1 MSDRVILLDVN
12 ALIALLWPASEFH
25 LPVRTWFRDQAS
37 KAWATCP
44 ITQSGFVRV
53 LSNPA
58 LSTDAPSVAEA
69 LNLLQLNLAHP
80 GHRFWPD
87 DLDLM
92 SAIARSGARLQ
103 GHRQITDAYLLGLA
117 MQRKGQLAT
126 LDRSLAAL
134 LPRNREEGE
143 SVIDIGRTFRRH

>member
-1 MSDRVILLDVN
+1 MINRVILLDVN
-12 ALIALLWPASEFH
+12 TLIALLWPASEFH

-37 KAWATCP
+37 KGWATCP

-58 LSTDAPSVAEA
+58 LSGDALSVAEA
-69 LNLLQLNLAHP
+69 LHLLRLNLAHP
-80 GHRFWPD
+80 AHVFWPD

-92 SAIARSGARLQ
+92 SAVIPSGARLQ
-103 GHRQITDAYLLGLA
+103 SYRQITDAYLLGLA
-117 MQRKGQLAT
+117 IQRKGQLAT

-134 LPRNREEGE
+134 LPRGGD
-143 SVIDIGRTFRRH
+143 SGDSLIDISRTFRRH

>member
-1 MSDRVILLDVN
+1 MSSRLILLDVN

-25 LPVRTWFRDQAS
+25 VPVRAWFREHAS
-37 KAWATCP
+37 RGWATCP
-44 ITQSGFVRV
+44 ITQCGFVRV

-58 LSTDAPSVAEA
+58 MSAYGPSLSDA
-69 LNLLQLNLAHP
+69 LHLLQLNLSHP
-80 GHRFWPD
+80 GHTFWPD

-92 SAIARSGARLQ
+92 SAAARTGARLQ

-134 LPRNREEGE
+134 LPKDQSEGD
-143 SVIDIGRTFRRH
+143 SVIDIGRTFRRR

>member
-12 ALIALLWPASEFH
+12 ALIALFWPSSEFH
-25 LPVRTWFRDQAS
+25 LPVRSWFRDHAS
-37 KAWATCP
+37 KGWATCP

-58 LSTDAPSVAEA
+58 LSPDAPSVAEA
-69 LNLLQLNLAHP
+69 LDLLRLNLTHS
-80 GHRFWPD
+80 GHEFWPD
-87 DLDLM
+87 DVDLI

-126 LDRSLAAL
+126 LDRSLSAL
-134 LPRNREEGE
+134 LPRGSGTSD